1 MMGFIAGV
9 SVTLIVLF
17 ILFVILVVRLKEHFD
32 TYKEEHPVDCELLF
46 DSWYAFERWSKQI
59 NKED

>member
-1 MMGFIAGV
+1 MDFIAGI

-17 ILFVILVVRLKEHFD
+17 ILFVILIVRLKEHFD
-32 TYKEEHPVDCELLF
+32 TYKEERPADYEMLT
-46 DSWYAFERWSKQI
+46 DSWYAFEYWSKQI